1 MYLQAAFREDDV
13 ATMHAAMRATNLVTL
28 VTQGADG
35 LQASH
40 VPVLLDDTRGS
51 NGTLT
56 GHLSRANEQWQ
67 KTDTGL
73 PALAMFQGPDA
84 YVSPS
89 WYAAKREH
97 GKVVPT
103 WNYVAVHAHGPI
115 RFLDDSE
122 TLRAIVTALTD
133 RHEAGRDEPWAV
145 TDAPDEYVDAMLK
158 GIIGFEFVI
167 ERLEGKWKMSQNRSE
182 ADRRGVVDGLQA
194 GTTPDE
200 GIVASIMSRHLSEP
214 S

>member
-1 MYLQAAFREDDV
+1 MYLQAAFREDDL
-13 ATMHAAMRATNLVTL
+13 ATMHAAMRATNLMTL
-28 VTQGADG
+28 VTQGPDG

-40 VPVLLDDTRGS
+40 VPVLLDETVGPK
-51 NGTLT
+51 GTLT

-84 YVSPS
+84 YVSPG
-89 WYAAKREH
+89 WYATKREH

-115 RFLDDSE
+115 RFLDDRE
-122 TLRAIVTALTD
+122 TLRGIVTALTD
-133 RHEAGRDEPWAV
+133 HHEAGRAEPWAV
-145 TDAPDEYVDAMLK
+145 TDAPDDYMAAMLK
-158 GIIGFEFVI
+158 GIIGFELVI

-182 ADRRGVVDGLQA
+182 ADRSGVVDGLRA
-194 GTTPDE
+194 TTTPGE
-200 GIVASIMSRHLSEP
+200 NAVASIMARRLSQTG
-214 S
+214 